1 MTIVFMAIVAAMLAE
16 RIQLPLAIS
25 WHAPSPSSHTHGMML
40 STMIG
45 NRDIKRRRTF
55 TLSPESLAFLERE
68 ARRRSAD
75 SQSAVLDDLLLEK
88 KRERQMAALEAN
100 IGAYYDGLGDA
111 EVEEDKIWGEF
122 AGSHLALK
130 EDEPFYDQP
139 AARGNMVHQA
149 ADGPSGKRK
158 APGRHRLGQRK
169 KQSSAR

>member
-1 MTIVFMAIVAAMLAE
+1 M
-16 RIQLPLAIS
+16 
-25 WHAPSPSSHTHGMML
+25 PSHVLGISHTYGMTPSIM
-40 STMIG
+40 TG
-45 NRDIKRRRTF
+45 NRHIKRRRTF

-68 ARRRSAD
+68 AQRRSAD
-75 SQSAVLDDLLLEK
+75 SQSAVLDDLLREK
-88 KRERQMAALEAN
+88 ERERKMATLEAN
-100 IGAYYDGLGDA
+100 ISAHYDGLSDA
-111 EVEEDKIWGEF
+111 ELEEDKIWGEV

-158 APGRHRLGQRK
+158 ASGSHRLGQRK